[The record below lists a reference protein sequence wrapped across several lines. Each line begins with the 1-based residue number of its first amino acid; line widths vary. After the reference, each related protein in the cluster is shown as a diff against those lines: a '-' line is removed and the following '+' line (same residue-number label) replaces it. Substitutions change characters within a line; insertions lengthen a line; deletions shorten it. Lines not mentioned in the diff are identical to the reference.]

1 MIAAESF
8 LGIKVCRRKLHFI
21 CSCTVILAHITFIIL
36 SLEIISEELVVIN
49 ASRIRSSIKILR
61 SINTSK
67 NDNKKNK
74 KQQAQDS

>member
-1 MIAAESF
+1 M
-8 LGIKVCRRKLHFI
+8 
-21 CSCTVILAHITFIIL
+21 FIIL